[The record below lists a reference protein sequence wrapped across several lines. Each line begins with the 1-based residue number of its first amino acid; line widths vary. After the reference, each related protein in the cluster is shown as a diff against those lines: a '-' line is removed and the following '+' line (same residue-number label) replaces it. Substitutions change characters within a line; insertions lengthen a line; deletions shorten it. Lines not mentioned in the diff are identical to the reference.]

1 MPAHI
6 QRVRTGEMSPT
17 QQDCAFLWL
26 YCMDGKPYAKYLP
39 DGAPREMPMVLV
51 MLRWD
56 GGFGTMG
63 GKVDPGESLRRALA
77 RESGE
82 EADFW
87 LANSAELEALG
98 TYQDG
103 NWRVHSF
110 ALQVTYD
117 ELVEARTKA
126 TKVSQTSSECTGWCI
141 APTQDYSPDDDVA
154 RGVTAFRT
162 NYFRSTAGL
171 EFDAL
176 LELIRGKQ

>member
-1 MPAHI
+1 MTI
-6 QRVRTGEMSPT
+6 IERVPTGLMSPT
-17 QQDCAFLWL
+17 KNDCVFLWL

-39 DGAPREMPMVLV
+39 AGAPATMPMLLV

-63 GKVDPGESLRRALA
+63 GKVDPGEALRRALA

-82 EADFW
+82 EANFW
-87 LANSAELEALG
+87 LAGSYELEELG
-98 TYQDG
+98 TFRDG
-103 NWRVHSF
+103 DWHVHSY
-110 ALQVTYD
+110 ALEVTYE

-126 TKVSQTSSECTGWCI
+126 CKVSEKSPECAGWAI
-141 APTQDYSPDDDVA
+141 APTQDYTPDDDVA

-176 LELIRGKQ
+176 LELIRSKM